1 VKNAEYVRRFDSSD
15 WPLLRQ
21 ISHGD
26 DEIGFALIGSET
38 STGSARCAW
47 AATVLSVAASAER
60 EGAAGRFSGKLST
73 TEEQPANRTQ
83 SNIIRSIKTHP
94 GGKVQAAAFRSNQ
107 TQLMCPPRF
116 MPGGPIRLNRAA
128 FPDSPQK
135 PDSPAGFLEPC
146 RGHPAYGAD
155 GASCLQPRVCTA
167 LVLVGAVDVHTYTR
181 SESVAASPAV
191 VHTPGGGPKL
201 QSPDPPHC
209 ALAAAKVRGVCGASA
224 RWPL

>member
-1 VKNAEYVRRFDSSD
+1 
-15 WPLLRQ
+15 
-21 ISHGD
+21 
-26 DEIGFALIGSET
+26 
-38 STGSARCAW
+38 
-47 AATVLSVAASAER
+47 
-60 EGAAGRFSGKLST
+60 
-73 TEEQPANRTQ
+73 
-83 SNIIRSIKTHP
+83 
-94 GGKVQAAAFRSNQ
+94 
-107 TQLMCPPRF
+107 

-191 VHTPGGGPKL
+191 VHTPGGGPSCNPGSTSLRARCGKGARGLWCVCAVAAVIVQPSKVDEPAPLPDSPPTPFMVVVRTIPITKELPFEERWQVPAPEAMPPTIGSANRYQNASL
-201 QSPDPPHC
+201 QLEPDQQ
-209 ALAAAKVRGVCGASA
+209 ASQ
-224 RWPL
+224 RTWP